1 MIVFPNAKINL
12 GLRILEKRPDGY
24 HNIQSYMIPVTFS
37 DALELVPSD
46 VFEFSSTGLDIHVTD
61 NDNICV
67 KAFRLME
74 RTYGVK
80 PVKMHL
86 HKIIPPGSGLGGGSS
101 DGAFTL
107 IILRKLFNLKLC
119 NNELEIMA
127 AMLGSDCPFFIVNKP
142 QLVEHTGKPTH
153 KFLRLPQYHIVIV
166 IPPFS
171 ISTARAYSM
180 VKPSGTELP
189 DASRLLKN
197 EANWPELLVNDFE
210 EPLFNQHPE
219 LPAIKNKLY
228 QAGAFYASMS
238 GSGSAIYGLFHKEP
252 DVAGLF
258 EDSFVWSGLT
268 GE

>member
-1 MIVFPNAKINL
+1 
-12 GLRILEKRPDGY
+12 
-24 HNIQSYMIPVTFS
+24 MIPVGLS

-46 VFEFSSTGLDIHVTD
+46 DFEYCSTGLDVD
-61 NDNICV
+61 VAESDNICV

-74 RTYGVK
+74 STYGVK

-86 HKIIPPGSGLGGGSS
+86 HKIIPAGSGLGGGSS
-101 DGAFTL
+101 NGAFTL
-107 IILRKLFNLKLC
+107 TILRKLYNLKLC

-127 AMLGSDCPFFIVNKP
+127 AMLGSDCPFFIANKP
-142 QLVEHTGKPTH
+142 QMVQHTGRPTH

-166 IPPFS
+166 IPPFP
-171 ISTARAYSM
+171 ISTANAYSL
-180 VKPSGTELP
+180 VKPSGKELP

-197 EANWPELLVNDFE
+197 ESNWSELLVNDFE
-210 EPLFNQHPE
+210 EPLFSLHPE

-238 GSGSAIYGLFHKEP
+238 GSGSAVYGLFHKEP
-252 DVAGLF
+252 DIAELF
-258 EDSFVWSGLT
+258 DGYFTWVGLT